1 MERLT
6 GFGSS
11 PCNIYELLK
20 VIKMLRTGK
29 KSPQHSQGLPVIQ
42 DSEILEETAKYP
54 WQERVSKYFSVPQA

>member
-54 WQERVSKYFSVPQA
+54 